1 MSGPLEGINELRKWG
16 EIFVQHALLVLGES
30 EAQAEIDSLKKE
42 LDKIIMESNK
52 HALLLSLYGKQ
63 EFMHALMD
71 SSHIQESYTQFGN
84 IVNKLESMENQPESP
99 VEVASPE
106 HVEQPTM
113 NVDQT

>member
-1 MSGPLEGINELRKWG
+1 MPML
-16 EIFVQHALLVLGES
+16 IFLKNPQLCLDLLKESTNSES

-52 HALLLSLYGKQ
+52 HALLLNLYGKQ